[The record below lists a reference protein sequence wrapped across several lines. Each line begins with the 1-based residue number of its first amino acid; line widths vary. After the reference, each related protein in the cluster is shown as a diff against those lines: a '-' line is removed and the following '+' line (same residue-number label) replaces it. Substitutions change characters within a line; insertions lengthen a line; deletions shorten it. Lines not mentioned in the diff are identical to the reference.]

1 MAAAAVE
8 DEQLLKR
15 THCLAGS
22 QTEALKQILDHSAG
36 TEDLFH
42 TTKRRNEATATVPGC
57 VYQQRVTPEGMLPYA
72 LSYVLNIND
81 NYYSWQKFL
90 GKTKV

>member
-57 VYQQRVTPEGMLPYA
+57 VVNKNKCLK
-72 LSYVLNIND
+72 IN
-81 NYYSWQKFL
+81 L
-90 GKTKV
+90 TKRKKKKKL